1 VATCIIV
8 LGMHR
13 SGTSLLAGSLHDAGV
28 YLGHTLNTGFRLN
41 PKGLWEAPSV
51 LYMHENLLEK
61 NGGSWQDPPE
71 PPLEWGKLHLS
82 VRDLFIESRQ
92 GHPLWGFKDPRT
104 LFALE
109 GWLEVL
115 DDVRLIGIFR
125 HPASVAA
132 SLADRNGIDAGT
144 ALALWRRYNDRL
156 LHARR
161 AFGATLVEYTDTG
174 AEMERRLAAALRR
187 VVPDAPDRVP
197 FFDPAL
203 YRNPADDEG
212 LPGDV
217 RSLLDALRSEA
228 DDAPA

>member
-1 VATCIIV
+1 MTTCVIV

-28 YLGHTLNTGFRLN
+28 YMGHTLNTGFQFN
-41 PKGLWEAPSV
+41 PKGLWEAPAV
-51 LYMHENLLEK
+51 LYMHESLLEQ
-61 NGGSWQDPPE
+61 NGGNWRDPPE
-71 PPLEWGKLHLS
+71 PQLEWGKLHLS

-132 SLADRNGIDAGT
+132 SLANRNGIDVDS
-144 ALALWRRYNDRL
+144 ALALWRRYNERL

-161 AFGATLVEYTDTG
+161 AFGATLVEYTDT
-174 AEMERRLAAALRR
+174 AADMERRLAAALRR
-187 VVPDAPDRVP
+187 VAPDALERVP

-203 YRNPADDEG
+203 YRNPADDDG
-212 LPGDV
+212 LPHSV
-217 RSLLDALRSEA
+217 QSLLDALRSEA
-228 DDAPA
+228 A